1 MENKKRR
8 GRQKIPMKKIEKQ
21 DDLYASFSKRR
32 AGLYKKASE
41 LVKECDVDIGMIIFS
56 PTGKPFSFFHPTVDA
71 VISRFQNPDMQ
82 VSASTQLVA
91 IHARDRVKQLNNRLE
106 EFETTKDI
114 AFANKNVYDK
124 VMESR
129 QRGWWESI
137 EQLNEEEV
145 TKLEAWLNVV
155 GSNLKNR
162 LNQLEN
168 GASSSQ
174 R

>member
-1 MENKKRR
+1 MENKSK
-8 GRQKIPMKKIEKQ
+8 GRQKIPMRKIEKPE
-21 DDLYASFSKRR
+21 DRFSSFSKRR
-32 AGLYKKASE
+32 TGLYKKASE

-71 VISRFQNPDMQ
+71 VISRFQNPDKQ

-91 IHARDRVKQLNNRLE
+91 AHARNRVNQLNSRLD

-114 AFANKNVYDK
+114 AIANKNVYDRVIK
-124 VMESR
+124 TR

-155 GSNLKNR
+155 GSNLQNR
-162 LNQLEN
+162 LNQLES
-168 GASSSQ
+168 GASTSQ